1 MATQAD
7 LLQESAMLSAVG
19 LDHAHTTNGPRQRP
33 LVAVPRPPL
42 DESLNTAILV
52 RTRVPLL
59 HWNWPK
65 WTVLTSV
72 KTPWSG
78 RRQTN
83 CPKKVLRRVF
93 KRHSHQWLDC
103 STGLSF
109 WAMWYKALIAFMLNR
124 GGFLSAGE
132 LRITT
137 QEWRRQR
144 VADKKPRHKTK
155 KRKRRG
161 EGKEKGWMLLVL
173 CPHRNMFENR
183 FQAMP
188 YPALCR

>member
-1 MATQAD
+1 
-7 LLQESAMLSAVG
+7 MLPALG
-19 LDHAHTTNGPRQRP
+19 LDHAHTTNRPHQRS
-33 LVAVPRPPL
+33 LVTVPRPPL
-42 DESLNTAILV
+42 DEGLDTAILV
-52 RTRVPLL
+52 RTRMLLL

-83 CPKKVLRRVF
+83 CPKKVLHRVF

-137 QEWRRQR
+137 QCDADREWQI
-144 VADKKPRHKTK
+144 KSQGTK
-155 KRKRRG
+155 QKRKRRG